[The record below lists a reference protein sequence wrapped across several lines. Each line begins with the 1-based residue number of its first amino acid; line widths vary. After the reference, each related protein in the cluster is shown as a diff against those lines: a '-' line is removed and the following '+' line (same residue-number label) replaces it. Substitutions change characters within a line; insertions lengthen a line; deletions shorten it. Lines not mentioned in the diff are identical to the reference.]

1 MTGKELKLVVRT
13 LSKPRKLEVIEENM
27 FDQGNDCYQTFKK
40 TGSLQ
45 AASRACYSYNVVRG
59 VIRDSIKY
67 GAAMVQN

>member
-1 MTGKELKLVVRT
+1 MTKDELKLVVRT
-13 LSKPRKLEVIEENM
+13 LPKARKWEVIEEHM

-67 GAAMVQN
+67 GSAK